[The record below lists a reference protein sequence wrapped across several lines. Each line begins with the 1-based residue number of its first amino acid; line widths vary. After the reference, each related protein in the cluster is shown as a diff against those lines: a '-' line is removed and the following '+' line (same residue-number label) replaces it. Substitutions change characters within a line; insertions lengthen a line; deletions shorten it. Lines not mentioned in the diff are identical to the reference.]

1 MKRAVIDMGSNS
13 VRLLLAECSENRIV
27 SSEKFLEMT
36 RLGQGVDGTG
46 LLQKKPMDETVAA
59 VMRYREMAEAFGAEV
74 PVAYATSAVRDAVN
88 GGDFA
93 AVVFRET
100 GVPVEIVPG
109 ELEAELGF
117 LGVAATLDNPNE
129 EILVVDIGGGS
140 TECIV
145 GSGRGIAFAESH
157 KMGAVRMTG
166 RYVTTDP
173 IAPAERQ
180 RMIQGINDVANPLC
194 RVLRQYPY
202 NRIYGIGGT
211 LTTAAAM
218 NLEMT
223 VYDPKRIQHSQLS
236 RHSLQNLI
244 DKVFSLN
251 IVSRRALAGL
261 QAKRADVIP
270 AGFQIMASLMDCLGA
285 ECFYASDGDNLEGI
299 LFKYHLGG
307 GL

>member
-13 VRLLLAECSENRIV
+13 VRLLLAECSGNRIV
-27 SSEKFLEMT
+27 SSEKHLEMT

-59 VMRYREMAEAFGAEV
+59 VKRYREMAEAFGAEV

-88 GGDFA
+88 GGAFA
-93 AVVFRET
+93 EAVYHET
-100 GVPVEIVPG
+100 GVPVEIIPG
-109 ELEAELGF
+109 VLEAELGF
-117 LGVAATLDNPNE
+117 LGVAATLDNPTE
-129 EILVVDIGGGS
+129 QILVVDIGGGS

-145 GSGRGIAFAESH
+145 GSGRGIVFAESH

-173 IAPAERQ
+173 IVPAERQ
-180 RMIQGINDVANPLC
+180 QMIQGINDVINPLC
-194 RVLRQYPY
+194 KVLRQYPY
-202 NRIYGIGGT
+202 KRIYGIGGT

-223 VYDPKRIQHSQLS
+223 VYDSKRIQHSQLS
-236 RHSLQNLI
+236 RHSLQKLI

-251 IVSRRALAGL
+251 IVSRCALAGL

-270 AGFQIMASLMDCLGA
+270 AGFQIMASLMDGLGA
-285 ECFYASDGDNLEGI
+285 ECFYASDADNLEGI
-299 LFKYHLGG
+299 LFKYHLDG